1 MPCVLEKEAKIVKQ
15 IRLILE
21 FFFLACSVTF
31 SNFMFRSCMLCY
43 FIVIYLFIYFV
54 ETAKERSESCR
65 GALSSLILVWLQIN
79 LYGPRTLVHLQL

>member
-43 FIVIYLFIYFV
+43 FIVIYLFILWKQLKNV
-54 ETAKERSESCR
+54 
-65 GALSSLILVWLQIN
+65 LNHVV
-79 LYGPRTLVHLQL
+79 VHYRV